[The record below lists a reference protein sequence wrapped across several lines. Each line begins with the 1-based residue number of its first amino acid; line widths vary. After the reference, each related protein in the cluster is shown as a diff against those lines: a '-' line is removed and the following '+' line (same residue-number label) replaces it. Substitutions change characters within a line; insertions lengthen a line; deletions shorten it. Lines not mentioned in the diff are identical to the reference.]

1 MKDRSLN
8 LKVFPLCLDIMWETS
23 VKWNVCQTK
32 MSRISINTS
41 FYDLLFY
48 LFFFSCILR
57 LRCIVKPAQL
67 SIPDN
72 INIYCHRKILFPKE
86 GIDLLLCNK
95 SWVRVPHNPNIS
107 RWTRKYNRR
116 VSPKTHTFSG
126 KKWYTLYLRHFLKII
141 TITFGYEL

>member
-23 VKWNVCQTK
+23 VEWNVCQTK

-41 FYDLLFY
+41 LWLSFLFIF
-48 LFFFSCILR
+48 LSCILR

-72 INIYCHRKILFPKE
+72 IKINCYRKILFPQE
-86 GIDLLLCNK
+86 SIDLLLCNQ
-95 SWVRVPHNPNIS
+95 SWVWVPHNPNIS
-107 RWTRKYNRR
+107 RWTRQYNWR
-116 VSPKTHTFSG
+116 VSPKTDTFSG
-126 KKWYTLYLRHFLKII
+126 KKYTLYLEHFMI
-141 TITFGYEL
+141 TIKFGYEL

>member
-1 MKDRSLN
+1 MFRHYVRN
-8 LKVFPLCLDIMWETS
+8 ECQ
-23 VKWNVCQTK
+23 VKCMSNKNVK
-32 MSRISINTS
+32 N
-41 FYDLLFY
+41 FYQYFFLWLTFLFIF
-48 LFFFSCILR
+48 LSCILR

-72 INIYCHRKILFPKE
+72 ININCHRKILFPQE

-126 KKWYTLYLRHFLKII
+126 KKWYTLYLRYFLKII
-141 TITFGYEL
+141 TNKFGYEL